1 MFVPATGSAEQR
13 KCVAC
18 LGDPQAVQVAEV
30 WRSRLKTTYFAH
42 AVETPG
48 EGPYMAP
55 VAQALQ
61 RTPSASPRSAQSQPY
76 KPITNRRMMNGRAPG
91 HSIRVLLA
99 EPHAMMRGAL
109 AALLSRESDITVVGE
124 SGPGGFA
131 GSAQRSRAE
140 VAVIDHNTSGDDGIR
155 AARDIR
161 RHAPTCRTVIL
172 ASAATPRVL
181 RAALEAGVRGFVL
194 KDADPAALAET
205 VRRVANG
212 EYVIDSALATRAVT
226 DADGPLTERERD
238 VLAAAAEGASV
249 PEIASNLCL
258 AVGTVRNYLSATISK
273 LDARNR
279 VDAIRIAHDAGWI

>member
-1 MFVPATGSAEQR
+1 
-13 KCVAC
+13 
-18 LGDPQAVQVAEV
+18 
-30 WRSRLKTTYFAH
+30 
-42 AVETPG
+42 
-48 EGPYMAP
+48 MAP

-61 RTPSASPRSAQSQPY
+61 HKPTTSPRSPKSQPY
-76 KPITNRRMMNGRAPG
+76 NPLAGRRRLTGRAPG
-91 HSIRVLLA
+91 HTIRVLLA
-99 EPHAMMRGAL
+99 EPQAMIRGAL
-109 AALLSRESDITVVGE
+109 AALLSRENDISVVGD
-124 SGPGGFA
+124 SGPDGSFVR
-131 GSAQRSRAE
+131 SAQRNRAD
-140 VAVIDHNTSGDDGIR
+140 VAVIDHNVSSDDGVQ
-155 AARDIR
+155 AAREISR
-161 RHAPTCRTVIL
+161 YAPSCRTVIL

-194 KDADPAALAET
+194 KEADPAALAET